1 MLAVE
6 GDHMATL
13 RERLMA
19 RREAERRKLRSFTIG
34 VSEDDLRLIA
44 KHGYCGAFS
53 TDHGQQAQAVSLII
67 ADMLAAR
74 RQGNGVTPARG
85 DADQKTGETEEN

>member
-1 MLAVE
+1 MGWGGVQVIRATRMGPYPLGEPASPFGASGPFRSGNDFHATMLAVE

-34 VSEDDLRLIA
+34 
-44 KHGYCGAFS
+44 
-53 TDHGQQAQAVSLII
+53 
-67 ADMLAAR
+67 
-74 RQGNGVTPARG
+74 
-85 DADQKTGETEEN
+85 